1 MATLQKIRSQ
11 AVLLLIVVGVA
22 LFAFIIGDFLTSGSS
37 ILRQSQET
45 IADID
50 GSPLNYKEYDARIL
64 EMEEVYKMQTGQN
77 NLQADIMHQI
87 RESVFETIVR
97 ERLLDEQA
105 EDLGVSV
112 TAKELYDMVNGQ
124 NVHYMVQQMP
134 FFQNP
139 ETKRFD
145 RSMMMNFL
153 RTIQQEDFSMYS
165 AEAQEQIK
173 QMKNYWLFWENN
185 LKYVRLDEKMANL
198 ITKAVG
204 ANSLDAKDE
213 FEAARRSVDFEY
225 ASKSYASMPD
235 SIFKVSLKELSR
247 RYEEQKERF
256 KQEPY
261 RSAAYVVVDI
271 LPSQED
277 NEAIK
282 ARIEKTATEFSTED
296 NIAATVN
303 SESDIPYMDCYIAN
317 SQFSGNLKD
326 FVQQAAVGEVK
337 GPYFEDNAWIM
348 LRMVDKINRADS
360 VKARQIFISN
370 TNDRKASE
378 QLTDSL
384 LNVLRKG
391 EDFAVLAGQY
401 SQDQTANDGGEM
413 GWFREIDAYSGIGPE
428 FAEACFTASKNQLLS
443 VRSKFGWHIVQVLDK
458 TNAVEKSKVAQLYL
472 SVTPSSKTYS
482 AEYNK
487 LNKLLAD
494 NPKAE
499 DFLAAAREAGLQ
511 VSNAAVVKSSD
522 NTIGNVPDMRQ
533 AVRFVY
539 NNKLGAVSTVLENS
553 NNQFMVIAVTGVH
566 DNDYLTLDQVRD
578 ELSREIINEKKSVS
592 IIASLQMNENTGLS
606 ELAKANAM
614 QTDTVRLVNF
624 SMRRITGLG
633 EEPALLAAVMNAAKG
648 ELSKPLAGKNAVYV
662 FRVIGQVEPETEFDA
677 TAEKINLD
685 MNSNYRLAY
694 QAYEALRAAKEV
706 EDNRIR
712 FY

>member
-22 LFAFIIGDFLTSGSS
+22 LFAFIIGDFLTSGST
-37 ILRQSQET
+37 ILRQSQEN
-45 IADID
+45 IAEIN

-77 NLQADIMHQI
+77 NLQSDIMHQI

-97 ERLLDEQA
+97 ERLLDDQA
-105 EDLGVSV
+105 QDLGVSV

-139 ETKRFD
+139 ETGRFD
-145 RSMMMNFL
+145 RNMMMNFL

-185 LKYVRLDEKMANL
+185 LKYVRLDEKMVNMV
-198 ITKAVG
+198 TKAVG

-213 FEAARRSVDFEY
+213 FEASRRSVDFEY
-225 ASKSYASMPD
+225 ASKSYASVPD
-235 SIFKVSLKELSR
+235 SSFKVSLKELSR

-277 NEAIK
+277 NDAIK
-282 ARIEKTATEFSTED
+282 ARIDKIATDFSTEE
-296 NIAATVN
+296 NVATTVN
-303 SESDIPYMDCYIAN
+303 SESDLPYVDCYIAN
-317 SQFSGNLKD
+317 NQFSGSLKD

-348 LRMVDKINRADS
+348 LRMMGKINRSDS

-370 TNDRKASE
+370 AGDRKAAE
-378 QLTDSL
+378 QLADSL

-391 EDFAVLAGQY
+391 EDFAALAGEY
-401 SQDQTANDGGEM
+401 SQDRTANDGGEM

-428 FAEACFTASKNQLLS
+428 FAEACFTAYKNQFLT
-443 VRSKFGWHIVQVLDK
+443 VNSKFGWHVVQIQDK
-458 TNAVEKSKVAQLYL
+458 TKAVAKSKVAQLYL
-472 SVTPSSKTYS
+472 AVTPSSKTYS

-487 LNKLLAD
+487 LSKLMAG
-494 NPKAE
+494 NSKAE
-499 DFLAAAREAGLQ
+499 DFILAAREAGYQ
-511 VSNAAVVKSSD
+511 VSNAAVVKSTD
-522 NTIGNVPDMRQ
+522 NSIGNVPEMRQ
-533 AVRFVY
+533 AVRYVF
-539 NNKLGAVSTVLENS
+539 NNKLGDVSTVLENS
-553 NNQFMVIAVTGVH
+553 NNQFVVVAVTGIY
-566 DNDYLTLDQVRD
+566 DNKYLSLDQVRD
-578 ELSREIINEKKSVS
+578 ELSREIINEKKAAS
-592 IIASLQMNENTGLS
+592 IIASLQVDDNTVLS
-606 ELAKANAM
+606 DLAKSHSM

-633 EEPALLAAVMNAAKG
+633 EEPALLAAVMSAAKG
-648 ELSKPLAGKNAVYV
+648 ELSQPVAGKNAVYV
-662 FRVIGQVEPETEFDA
+662 FRVLSQVEPEIEFDVV
-677 TAEKINLD
+677 AEKRNQD
-685 MNSNYRLAY
+685 MNNNYRLTYQAY
-694 QAYEALRAAKEV
+694 QALRDAAKV

>member
-37 ILRQSQET
+37 IMRQSQET
-45 IADID
+45 IAEID
-50 GSPLNYKEYDARIL
+50 GDPLNYKEYDARIL

-105 EDLGVSV
+105 ERLGVSV
-112 TAKELYDMVNGQ
+112 TASELYDMVNGQ

-139 ETKRFD
+139 ETQRFD
-145 RSMMMNFL
+145 RGMMMNFL
-153 RTIQQEDFSMYS
+153 RTIQQEDLSMYS
-165 AEAQEQIK
+165 AQAQEQIK

-213 FEAARRSVDFEY
+213 FEAGRRSVDFEY
-225 ASKSYASMPD
+225 ASKSYASVPD
-235 SIFKVSLKELSR
+235 SSFKVSVKELSR
-247 RYEEQKERF
+247 SYEEQKERF
-256 KQEPY
+256 IQEPY

-282 ARIEKTATEFSTED
+282 TRIEKLATEFATAE

-303 SESDIPYMDCYIAN
+303 SESDIPYMDCFIAN
-317 SQFSGNLKD
+317 SQFTGDLND
-326 FVQQAAVGEVK
+326 FVRNASIGDVK
-337 GPYFEDNAWIM
+337 GPYYQDNAWIM
-348 LRMVDKINRADS
+348 LRMIDKINRADS

-370 TNDRKASE
+370 ANDRKAAE
-378 QLTDSL
+378 QLADSL
-384 LNVLRKG
+384 LNVLAEG
-391 EDFAVLAGQY
+391 EDFAALAGQY

-413 GWFREIDAYSGIGPE
+413 GWFREVDAYSGIGPE
-428 FAEACFTASKNQLLS
+428 FAEACFAASKNQLLS
-443 VRSKFGWHIVQVLDK
+443 VRSKFGWHVVQVQDK
-458 TNAVEKSKVAQLYL
+458 TKAVEKSKLAQLYF

-487 LNKLLAD
+487 LSKILAE
-494 NPKAE
+494 NNKAE
-499 DFLAAAREAGLQ
+499 EFLNAARDAGYQ
-511 VSNAAVVKSSD
+511 VSSAAVVKSSD
-522 NTIGNVPDMRQ
+522 NTIGNVPEMRQ

-539 NNKLGAVSTVLENS
+539 NNKLGDVSTVLENS
-553 NNQFMVIAVTGVH
+553 NNQFVVVAVTGVH
-566 DNDYLTLDQVRD
+566 DNEYLSLDEVRD
-578 ELSREIINEKKSVS
+578 ELSREIINEKKAAS
-592 IIASLQMNENTGLS
+592 IIASLQINENTGLS
-606 ELAKANAM
+606 ELAGANAM
-614 QTDTVRLVNF
+614 QTDTVHLVNF

-633 EEPALLAAVMNAAKG
+633 EEPALLAAVMNAPKG
-648 ELSKPLAGKNAVYV
+648 ELSQPVAGKNAVYV
-662 FRVIGQVEPETEFDA
+662 FRVLSQVEPEIEFDA
-677 TAEKINLD
+677 AAEKRNLD
-685 MNSNYRLAY
+685 MNNNYRLTY

>member
-45 IADID
+45 IAEID

-97 ERLLDEQA
+97 ERLLDDQA

-139 ETKRFD
+139 ETRRFD

-153 RTIQQEDFSMYS
+153 RTIQQEDLSMYS

-185 LKYVRLDEKMANL
+185 LKYVRLDEKMANI

-213 FEAARRSVDFEY
+213 FEAGRRSVDFEY
-225 ASKSYASMPD
+225 ASISYASVPD
-235 SIFKVSLKELSR
+235 SSFKVSLKELSR
-247 RYEEQKERF
+247 CYEEQKERF

-282 ARIEKTATEFSTED
+282 ARIEKLATEFSTAE

-303 SESDIPYMDCYIAN
+303 SESDIPYVDCFIAN

-326 FVQQAAVGEVK
+326 FVQEAAIGEVK

-348 LRMVDKINRADS
+348 LRMMDKISRADS
-360 VKARQIFISN
+360 VKARQIFITN
-370 TNDRKASE
+370 ANDRKAAE
-378 QLTDSL
+378 QLADSL

-391 EDFAVLAGQY
+391 EDFAALAGQY

-413 GWFREIDAYSGIGPE
+413 GWFREVDAYSGIGPE

-443 VRSKFGWHIVQVLDK
+443 VRSKFGWHVVQIQDITK
-458 TNAVEKSKVAQLYL
+458 AVDKSKVAQLYF

-482 AEYNK
+482 TEYNK
-487 LNKLLAD
+487 LSKLLAE
-494 NPKAE
+494 NSKAE
-499 DFLAAAREAGLQ
+499 DFMEAAREAGYQ
-511 VSNAAVVKSSD
+511 VSSSAVVKSTD
-522 NTIGNVPDMRQ
+522 NTIGNVPEMRQ
-533 AVRFVY
+533 AVRYVF
-539 NNKLGAVSTVLENS
+539 NNKLGDVSTVFENS
-553 NNQFMVIAVTGVH
+553 NNQFLVVAVTGVH
-566 DNDYLTLDQVRD
+566 DNEYLSLDEVRD
-578 ELSREIINEKKSVS
+578 ELGREIINEKKAAS
-592 IIASLQMNENTGLS
+592 IIASLQINENAVLS
-606 ELAKANAM
+606 ELAKSHSM
-614 QTDTVRLVNF
+614 QTDTVHLVNF

-662 FRVIGQVEPETEFDA
+662 FRVLSQVEPENEFDVA
-677 TAEKINLD
+677 AEKRNLD
-685 MNSNYRLAY
+685 MNNNYRLTY
-694 QAYEALRAAKEV
+694 QAYEALRAAMEV